1 MKKRIRPQW
10 WNSFRLPACLLLA
23 AATLTS
29 WADPVDETAYRT
41 FHLSTI
47 GSWDYRAGSVNS
59 VTNYRA
65 RMLALTGGVMPK
77 NVKAGISAGVEFL
90 QSTHGGYYDYI
101 FATGKHWEFPD
112 YVNGESDFYAQYIFP
127 HDLRVGFHV
136 NGMPWA
142 DSAIQ
147 SEDILHNYLEK
158 FGGGSLLQVDRLGRF
173 RTSTTA
179 QDPTI
184 NEQFSS
190 WDGLEMQLTLSRNAT
205 TVQDYVGRNCRTAL
219 RVLGWYREQHPDLI
233 TFASMSS
240 EVSQNVHANVEY
252 SDYSNW
258 SKQEFRD
265 WLSGT
270 NLYAGQAQYASL
282 TEFNTAFLGASGFPW
297 ASWDAVQPPTTVDW
311 STFTANG
318 RWWNK
323 WHSFRTNQVLQM
335 VQAQVNWC
343 RDAGWSPDML
353 YGHQV
358 PLNPASTADLDRKY
372 GAPWTTTFVNN
383 GANGITT
390 YGVDSSNTTTFAA
403 IRANDK
409 NWGIFEYN
417 PLASNNV
424 AANLAALDSVWNS
437 QGRIVSPFMWWGV
450 AGYQI
455 RDSSLETA
463 MTQFIFNHRNDAFTN
478 LAPYEVSPTARE
490 LIWAMSESD
499 DVETSAD
506 VMGLQFTNGILK
518 GNITGGNPMLS
529 LEFAETAGR
538 FILSDAYHAASFR
551 LFLTNS
557 TPGFGKILW
566 QDEFNQ
572 TGSITFPAKPGWN
585 VYRVNLAEYSGW
597 REKRLKR
604 LELQHASAAQGAFE
618 LDWFRL
624 EANHCW
630 HFTDP
635 NEVYGVN
642 QLTNAL
648 VAGGSFSGTSG
659 PDGYFYFST
668 DKRDPNADA
677 DRAGISADVFKKLR
691 VRMSATASGIAQLF
705 WWKRGTSFFTTTF
718 PVTAGTQTYEL
729 DLTAN
734 ADWSGEVT
742 RLRLDPINIEGANVS
757 LDYLSVSPVMLPPRI
772 ANSDLIVNSSTPV
785 FLWEK
790 AVENDHPGVTCS
802 LELATDFNFTN
813 VVFSATN
820 LTGSRL
826 TYNGPAVLDGTYW
839 WRIRAH
845 DGSGYTS
852 PWATPM
858 PLFIRVWNFNQLADA
873 ASSSGFSAPTISAGV
888 WQATTTSS
896 DPYLYFNSGASF
908 SRGINADIYKRF
920 RCRIRV
926 ASAGSNPAQ
935 LFFFPRVNG
944 GSFGGFVAPSL
955 TLPAN
960 NTWQDLDIDL
970 SVFPQWKG
978 YINEIR
984 IDPAGQSGLTVSL
997 DSAEFVPGSDTIAT
1011 TNLWH
1016 FNTNANF
1023 EGWAAASGISN
1034 AVVSDGLLSAN
1045 VIATNAAIQIAP
1057 LNLSGTSSHLVQ
1069 ARIRNLTPATTA
1081 KIYWTTDGDPTFTES
1096 KSASAVLTPNNTN
1109 FTTCF
1114 WELRNN
1120 PAWTNSPGTGLRL
1133 APVANAS
1140 SGDFAIDW
1148 IRVTAAATNIAPSFT
1163 KAANQTVLEDS
1174 GLRTVAGWI
1183 TSSSVG
1189 PASDSWQTITGYILT
1204 NDNPSLFAIPPAVS
1218 TTGVLTFTPAT
1229 NASGVANVSV
1239 QARDDGGTA
1248 YGGADTSPAQ
1258 TLIITVT
1265 GVNDVPSFTS
1275 GANVIV
1281 NENSGA
1287 QSFANWATNISAGPP
1302 DESAQSVS
1310 FTVTNNNNA
1319 LFSIQPAIN
1328 PSGTLTFTPA
1338 TNASGVATVSAKLTD
1353 SGGTAN
1359 GGQNSS
1365 AQQFFTITVNAVNRP
1380 PVAVGD
1386 SLFAHWNTVTTI
1398 AVTNLLA
1405 NDSDPDGGVLS
1416 VTGVTTPSAST
1427 GVVSLSGSSVS
1438 YQPPP
1443 NFFGADGFNY
1453 FLSDGQGGQSTGAV
1467 SLTIV
1472 RPTITAWQMLS
1483 NGAFHL
1489 EFSGIPN
1496 TPYTLQASSNLLNW
1510 ASLSTNVTSGSGGLS
1525 VDDVNTTNLL
1535 QRYYRFIWP

>member
-1 MKKRIRPQW
+1 M
-10 WNSFRLPACLLLA
+10 NSRLRSQPSTWLKLPAGLLFA
-23 AATLTS
+23 AAALTG
-29 WADPVDETAYRT
+29 WADPLDEAAYRT

-77 NVKAGISAGVEFL
+77 NVKAGISAGVEIL
-90 QSTHGGYYDYI
+90 QSTHGSYYDYI

-112 YVNGESDFYAQYIFP
+112 YVNGESDYYDQYIFP
-127 HDLRVGFHV
+127 SNIRLGVHV

-142 DSAIQ
+142 DSSNQ

-173 RTSTTA
+173 RTVTTA

-190 WDGLEMQLTLSRNAT
+190 WDALEMQLTLSRNAT
-205 TVQDYVGRNCRTAL
+205 TVQDYVGRNCRIAM
-219 RVLGWYREQHPDLI
+219 RVLGWYREEHPDLI

-252 SDYSNW
+252 SDYSIW

-270 NLYAGQAQYASL
+270 NLYSGHGQYVSL
-282 TEFNTAFLGASGFPW
+282 AAFNTAFVGASGFPW
-297 ASWDAVQPPTTVDW
+297 ASWDAVQPPTTVTW
-311 STFTANG
+311 STGTANG

-323 WHSFRTNQVLQM
+323 WHAFRTNQVYQM
-335 VQAQVNWC
+335 VQAQINWC

-390 YGVDSSNTTTFAA
+390 YGADSSNTTTFAA

-450 AGYQI
+450 SGYQI
-455 RDSSLETA
+455 RDSSFETA
-463 MTQFIFNHRNDAFTN
+463 MTQFIFNHRNQAFTN

-499 DVETSAD
+499 DVETSTD
-506 VMGLQFTNGILK
+506 VTTLQFTNGILK
-518 GNITGGNPMLS
+518 GNITGANPMLS
-529 LEFAETAGR
+529 LEFAETASR

-572 TGSITFPAKPGWN
+572 NWSMTFPAKPGWN
-585 VYRVNLAEYSGW
+585 IYHVNLAENSAW
-597 REKRLKR
+597 REKRIKR
-604 LELQHASAAQGAFE
+604 LEIHPASAATGDFE

-630 HFTDP
+630 HFDDP

-648 VAGGSFSGTSG
+648 VSGGSFSGTSG
-659 PDGYFYFST
+659 PDGYFYLST
-668 DKRDPNADA
+668 DKRDANVDA
-677 DRAGISADVFKKLR
+677 DRAGINADIFKKLR
-691 VRMSATASGIAQLF
+691 VRMTASASGTAQLF
-705 WWKRGTSFFTTTF
+705 WWKRGTSFFQTTF
-718 PVTAGTQTYEL
+718 PVQTGTQTYEL
-729 DLTAN
+729 DLTAT
-734 ADWSGEVT
+734 ADWAGEIT
-742 RLRLDPINIEGANVS
+742 RFRLDPNSTDGASVS
-757 LDYLSVSPVMLPPRI
+757 VDYVSVSPVMLPPRI

-785 FLWEK
+785 FQWEK
-790 AVENDHPGVTCS
+790 AVENDHPGITCS
-802 LELATDFNFTN
+802 LELATDFYFTN

-820 LTGSRL
+820 LTGSRV
-826 TYNGPAVLDGTYW
+826 TYSGPPNLEGMYW
-839 WRIRAH
+839 WRIRSR
-845 DGSGYTS
+845 DGSGQLS

-858 PLFIRVWNFNQLADA
+858 PMFVRVWNFDQAGDVASSNHFSA
-873 ASSSGFSAPTISAGV
+873 ASLSAGV
-888 WQATTTSS
+888 WSATTTGS
-896 DPYLYFNSGASF
+896 DPYVYFNSGASF

-944 GSFGGFVAPSL
+944 GSQGGFVSFNL

-960 NTWQDLDIDL
+960 NAWQDLDIDL

-978 YINEIR
+978 YINEVR
-984 IDPAGQSGLTVSL
+984 IDPGGQAGLTVSL
-997 DSAEFVPGSDTIAT
+997 DSAEFVPALDSAASSSV
-1011 TNLWH
+1011 WQ

-1023 EGWAAASGISN
+1023 EGWAAASGMSN
-1034 AVVSDGLLSAN
+1034 AVVTNGLLSSE
-1045 VIATNAAIQIAP
+1045 VTATNAAFQIAP
-1057 LNLSGTSSHLVQ
+1057 VNLSGTSAHLVQ
-1069 ARIRNLTPATTA
+1069 ARLRNRTAATTA
-1081 KIYWTTDGDPTFTES
+1081 KLYWTTDGDPTFTES

-1120 PAWTNSPGTGLRL
+1120 AAWTNSPVTALRL
-1133 APVANAS
+1133 APAADSN

-1163 KAANQTVLEDS
+1163 KGANQTVLEDS

-1183 TSSSVG
+1183 TGSSVG
-1189 PASDSWQTITGYILT
+1189 PASDSWQTITGYVLT
-1204 NDNPSLFAIPPAVS
+1204 NDNSSLFAIQPAVS
-1218 TTGVLTFTPAT
+1218 PAGVLTFTLAT
-1229 NASGVANVSV
+1229 NANGVANVSV
-1239 QARDDGGTA
+1239 QVRDDGGTA
-1248 YGGADTSPAQ
+1248 YGGSDTSLAQ
-1258 TLIITVT
+1258 TLIVTVT
-1265 GVNDVPSFTS
+1265 GVNDAPSFTS
-1275 GANVIV
+1275 GSSIVV
-1281 NENSGA
+1281 NEDSGPQA
-1287 QSFANWATNISAGPP
+1287 FASWATDISPGPVN
-1302 DESAQSVS
+1302 ESAQTLAFV
-1310 FTVTNNNNA
+1310 VTNNNNA
-1319 LFSIQPAIN
+1319 LFAIQPAIS
-1328 PSGTLTFTPA
+1328 PAGTLTFTSAP
-1338 TNASGVATVSAKLTD
+1338 NSSGVATVSARLTD
-1353 SGGTAN
+1353 DGGAAN
-1359 GGQNSS
+1359 GGSTNS
-1365 AQQFFTITVNAVNRP
+1365 AMQDFLITVNAVNDP
-1380 PVAVGD
+1380 PNAGTDV
-1386 SLFAHWNTVTTI
+1386 LYAHWNSPAAIGTS
-1398 AVTNLLA
+1398 NLLS
-1405 NDSDPDGGVLS
+1405 NDSDIDGGTLTVA
-1416 VTGVTTPSAST
+1416 GVTTPSTS
-1427 GVVSLSGSSVS
+1427 GGMVSLAGSVVI
-1438 YQPPP
+1438 YQAPTDY
-1443 NFFGADGFNY
+1443 FGADGFDY
-1453 FLSDGQGGQSTGAV
+1453 VLSDSQGGQSTGTV
-1467 SLTIV
+1467 SLTVV
-1472 RPTITAWQMLS
+1472 RPAITEWQMLS
-1483 NGAFHL
+1483 NGGFRL
-1489 EFSGIPN
+1489 EFTGIPN
-1496 TPYTLQASSNLLNW
+1496 TAYTLQASPNLLNW
-1510 ASLSTNVTSGSGGLS
+1510 PNLATNVTSAGGLLWY
-1525 VDDVNTTNLL
+1525 DDLTATNSLL
-1535 QRYYRFIWP
+1535 RFYRFVWP